1 MDITRVVKE
10 IGRGKNHARDLDQ
23 QTACQLYQAMLDDEL
38 DPLILGAVLIALRIK
53 GESEGEMLGFWQAL
67 QEKLPKLQVPEHQ
80 PMPVVIPSYNGARR
94 QGNLTPLLALLLE
107 KIGFPVFMHGI
118 DYDPTRV
125 TTEAVLAEMQ
135 IFAVSN
141 MTEAQQQLNQGKMVF
156 MTVKQWCPSLARQLA
171 LRWQLG
177 LRNSAHTLAKLA
189 SPFPD
194 SSALRLS
201 AVSHPEYI
209 PKVAAFFQQTRS
221 PALLLNGC
229 EGEVYAN
236 PQRGPA
242 LYWADS
248 RHSQPVQL
256 TERLAEQSVDM
267 PPSKTA
273 YDTAHWTKAVLE
285 QNIPVPQPLR
295 LQLACCLVATGRS
308 ETVEQGLAV
317 LESYGY

>member
-1 MDITRVVKE
+1 MDITRIVKE

-23 QTACQLYQAMLDDEL
+23 LTACQLYQAMLDDQL

-80 PMPVVIPSYNGARR
+80 PMPIVIPSYNGARR

-107 KIGFPVFMHGI
+107 KVGFPVFVHGV

-125 TTEAVLAEMQ
+125 TTEAVLAELQ
-135 IFAVSN
+135 IFPVSS
-141 MTEAQQQLNQGKMVF
+141 MAEAQQRLNQGKMVF
-156 MTVKQWCPSLARQLA
+156 VTVSQWCPPLARQLA

-189 SPFPD
+189 TPFPD
-194 SSALRLS
+194 SAALRLS

-209 PKVAAFFQQTRS
+209 PKVATFFQQTRS

-242 LYWADS
+242 LYWIN
-248 RHSQPVQL
+248 SQLNQPEQL
-256 TERLAEQSVDM
+256 TERLPEQPVDL

-273 YDTAHWTKAVLE
+273 EDTARWIKAVLE
-285 QNIPVPQPLR
+285 RNIPVPRALR
-295 LQLACCLVATGRS
+295 LQIACCLIATGRS
-308 ETVEQGLAV
+308 KTVEQGLAV
-317 LESYGY
+317 LESHGY

>member
-1 MDITRVVKE
+1 MDITRIVKE

-23 QTACQLYQAMLDDEL
+23 STAYELYQAMLNDQL

-67 QEKLPKLQVPEHQ
+67 QETLPRLRVPENQ

-107 KIGFPVFMHGI
+107 RMGMPVFVHGI
-118 DYDPTRV
+118 DYDPTRI
-125 TTEAVLAEMQ
+125 TSEAVFAGLQIAPVSSLAQ
-135 IFAVSN
+135 
-141 MTEAQQQLNQGKMVF
+141 AQQQLDQGKLAF
-156 MTVKQWCPSLARQLA
+156 ITIDHWCPPLARQLA

-189 SPFPD
+189 TPFPD
-194 SSALRLS
+194 SAALRIS

-209 PKVAAFFQQTRS
+209 PKVATFFRQTQA

-242 LYWADS
+242 LFLVNEQNPEP
-248 RHSQPVQL
+248 RQL
-256 TERLAEQSVDM
+256 TDRQAEATVNL
-267 PPSKTA
+267 PISKTA
-273 YDTAHWTKAVLE
+273 QDTADWTRAVLE
-285 QNIPVPQPLR
+285 RQIPVPEPLR
-295 LQLACCLVATGRS
+295 LQIACCLVATGRCA
-308 ETVEQGLAV
+308 TPEQGLAE
-317 LESYGY
+317 LQNHGY